1 MIRVVLDAM
10 GGDNSPG
17 EIVKGA
23 VEGLKRSSGLFLIL
37 TGPKERIEA
46 ELSAYEYD
54 KTRLRVEDADE
65 VITLDEAPVTAIQKK
80 KNSTIVKGLMLL
92 KNGEADAFLSAG
104 SSGAILAG
112 GQLKIG
118 RLKGVERTPL
128 ATLIPTETEPCL
140 LLDCGANVDAKPQW
154 LLQFARMGQIYMEHV
169 CGIKD
174 PSVKLVNIGLEE
186 EKGNALVKETKP
198 LIEALPNINYQGYIE
213 AREIPH
219 HGADV
224 VVADAFTGN
233 VILKLYEG
241 TGATLIKAVKEGL
254 MSTFRSKF
262 GALLIKPALKKTLK
276 KFDASEHGGAPLLG
290 LKALVMKCHGNATH
304 REIANAL
311 LQCESFV
318 SLGISEKIS
327 AALLSDKEHAKRE
340 AEPPGER
347 SDEQLLN
354 AADIKNG

>member
-1 MIRVVLDAM
+1 MIRIALDAM
-10 GGDNSPG
+10 GGDNCPG

-23 VEGLKRSSGLFLIL
+23 LDALERSSGISVIL
-37 TGPKERIEA
+37 TGPEDRIRKELEGCRYDKERLQIEA
-46 ELSAYEYD
+46 AS
-54 KTRLRVEDADE
+54 E
-65 VITLDEAPVTAIQKK
+65 VITLDEAPVQAIQKK
-80 KNSTIVKGLMLL
+80 KDSSIVKGLMLL
-92 KNGEADAFLSAG
+92 KEGRADAFLSAG

-118 RLKGVERTPL
+118 RIKGVERTPL
-128 ATLIPTETEPCL
+128 ATLIPTESSPSL

-154 LLQFARMGQIYMEHV
+154 LLQFARMGQIYMENV

-186 EKGNALVKETKP
+186 EKGNNLIKETKP
-198 LIEALPNINYQGYIE
+198 LMEALPDINYQGYIE

-241 TGATLIKAVKEGL
+241 TGGTLIKAVKEGL
-254 MSTFRSKF
+254 MSSLRSKI

-276 KFDASEHGGAPLLG
+276 KFDTSEYGGAPLLG
-290 LKALVMKCHGNATH
+290 LKALVMKCHGNAT
-304 REIANAL
+304 RKEIANAL

-318 SLGISEKIS
+318 KLGINEKIS
-327 AALLSDKEHAKRE
+327 EALLRDKELTAP
-340 AEPPGER
+340 AE
-347 SDEQLLN
+347 
-354 AADIKNG
+354 K

>member
-1 MIRVVLDAM
+1 MIRIALDAM
-10 GGDNSPG
+10 GGDNCPG

-23 VEGLKRSSGLFLIL
+23 LDALERSSGISVIL
-37 TGPKERIEA
+37 TGPEDRIRKELEGCRYDKERLQIEA
-46 ELSAYEYD
+46 AS
-54 KTRLRVEDADE
+54 E
-65 VITLDEAPVTAIQKK
+65 VITLDEAPVQAIQKK
-80 KNSTIVKGLMLL
+80 KDSSIVKGLMLL
-92 KNGEADAFLSAG
+92 KEGRADAFLSAG

-118 RLKGVERTPL
+118 RIKGVERTPL
-128 ATLIPTETEPCL
+128 ATLIPTESSPSL

-154 LLQFARMGQIYMEHV
+154 LLQFARMGQIYMENV
-169 CGIKD
+169 CGVKD

-186 EKGNALVKETKP
+186 EKGNNLIKETKP
-198 LIEALPNINYQGYIE
+198 LMEALPDINYQGYIE

-241 TGATLIKAVKEGL
+241 TGGTLIKAVKEGL
-254 MSTFRSKF
+254 ISSLRSKI

-276 KFDASEHGGAPLLG
+276 KFDTSEYGGAPLLG
-290 LKALVMKCHGNATH
+290 LKALVMKCHGNAT
-304 REIANAL
+304 RKEIANAL

-318 SLGISEKIS
+318 KLGINEKIS
-327 AALLSDKEHAKRE
+327 EALLRDKELTAPSEK
-340 AEPPGER
+340 
-347 SDEQLLN
+347 
-354 AADIKNG
+354 

>member
-1 MIRVVLDAM
+1 MIRIALDAM
-10 GGDNSPG
+10 GGDNCPG

-23 VEGLKRSSGLFLIL
+23 LDALERSSGISVIL
-37 TGPKERIEA
+37 TGPEDRIRKELEGCRYDKERLQIEA
-46 ELSAYEYD
+46 AS
-54 KTRLRVEDADE
+54 E
-65 VITLDEAPVTAIQKK
+65 VITLDEAPVQAIQKK
-80 KNSTIVKGLMLL
+80 KDSSIVKGLMLL
-92 KNGEADAFLSAG
+92 KEGRADAFLSAG

-118 RLKGVERTPL
+118 RIKGVERTPL
-128 ATLIPTETEPCL
+128 ATLIPTESSPSL

-154 LLQFARMGQIYMEHV
+154 LLQFARMGQIYMENV
-169 CGIKD
+169 CGVKD

-186 EKGNALVKETKP
+186 EKGNNLIKETKP
-198 LIEALPNINYQGYIE
+198 LMEALPDINYQGYIE

-241 TGATLIKAVKEGL
+241 TGGTLIKAVKEGL
-254 MSTFRSKF
+254 MSSLRSKI

-276 KFDASEHGGAPLLG
+276 KFDTSEYGGAPLLG
-290 LKALVMKCHGNATH
+290 LKALVMKCHGNAT
-304 REIANAL
+304 RKEIANAL

-318 SLGISEKIS
+318 KLGINEKIS
-327 AALLSDKEHAKRE
+327 EALLRDKELTAPSEK
-340 AEPPGER
+340 
-347 SDEQLLN
+347 
-354 AADIKNG
+354 

>member
-1 MIRVVLDAM
+1 MIRIALDAM

-23 VEGLKRSSGLFLIL
+23 LHALERSSGISVIL
-37 TGPKERIEA
+37 TGPEETIRKELAGCQYDKERLQIEA
-46 ELSAYEYD
+46 AS
-54 KTRLRVEDADE
+54 E
-65 VITLDEAPVTAIQKK
+65 VITLDEAPVQAIQKK
-80 KNSTIVKGLMLL
+80 KDSSIVKGLMLL
-92 KNGEADAFLSAG
+92 KEGRADAFLSAG

-118 RLKGVERTPL
+118 RIKGVERTPL
-128 ATLIPTETEPCL
+128 ATLIPTESSPSL

-154 LLQFARMGQIYMEHV
+154 LLQFARMGQIYMENV
-169 CGIKD
+169 CSIKD

-186 EKGNALVKETKP
+186 EKGNNLIKETKP
-198 LIEALPNINYQGYIE
+198 LMEALPDINYQGYIE

-241 TGATLIKAVKEGL
+241 TGGTLIKAVKEGL
-254 MSTFRSKF
+254 MSSLRSKI

-276 KFDASEHGGAPLLG
+276 KFDTSEYGGAPLLG
-290 LKALVMKCHGNATH
+290 LKALVMKCHGNAT
-304 REIANAL
+304 RKEIANAL

-318 SLGISEKIS
+318 KLGINEKIS
-327 AALLSDKEHAKRE
+327 EALLRDKELTAPSEK
-340 AEPPGER
+340 
-347 SDEQLLN
+347 
-354 AADIKNG
+354 

>member
-1 MIRVVLDAM
+1 MIKVVLDAM
-10 GGDNSPG
+10 GGDNSPQ
-17 EIVKGA
+17 EIIKGA
-23 VEGLKRSSGLFLIL
+23 AEALEKSSELFLIL
-37 TGPKERIEA
+37 TGPEERLRAELARYPHDQARVRIENA
-46 ELSAYEYD
+46 S
-54 KTRLRVEDADE
+54 E
-65 VITLDEAPVTAIQKK
+65 VISLDEAPVTAIQKK
-80 KNSTIVKGLMLL
+80 KDSSIVKGLMLV
-92 KNGEADAFLSAG
+92 KSGEADAFLSAG

-118 RLKGVERTPL
+118 RIKGVERTPL

-154 LLQFARMGQIYMEHV
+154 LVQFARMGQIYMEQV
-169 CGIKD
+169 CGKKD

-186 EKGNALVKETKP
+186 EKGNALIKETKP
-198 LIEALPNINYQGYIE
+198 LIERLPDINYQGYIE

-224 VVADAFTGN
+224 VVVDAFTGN

-241 TGATLIKAVKEGL
+241 TGSTLIHAVKAGL
-254 MSTFRSKF
+254 MTDLRTKL

-290 LKALVMKCHGNATH
+290 LKSLVMKCHGNATH
-304 REIANAL
+304 KEICNGL

-318 SLGISEKIS
+318 RLGINDKIS
-327 AALLSDKEHAKRE
+327 EALLADKAFFE
-340 AEPPGER
+340 AQ
-347 SDEQLLN
+347 D
-354 AADIKNG
+354 

>member
-1 MIRVVLDAM
+1 MIRIALDAM
-10 GGDNSPG
+10 GGDNCPG

-23 VEGLKRSSGLFLIL
+23 LDALERSSGISVIL
-37 TGPKERIEA
+37 TGPEDRIRKELEGCRYDKERLQIEA
-46 ELSAYEYD
+46 AS
-54 KTRLRVEDADE
+54 E
-65 VITLDEAPVTAIQKK
+65 VITLDEAPVQAIQKK
-80 KNSTIVKGLMLL
+80 KDSSIVKGLMLL
-92 KNGEADAFLSAG
+92 KEGRADAFLSAG

-118 RLKGVERTPL
+118 RIKGVERTPL
-128 ATLIPTETEPCL
+128 ATLIPTESSPSL

-154 LLQFARMGQIYMEHV
+154 LLQFARMGQIYMENV

-186 EKGNALVKETKP
+186 EKGNNLIKETKP
-198 LIEALPNINYQGYIE
+198 LMEALSDINYQGYIE

-241 TGATLIKAVKEGL
+241 TGGTLIKAVKEGL
-254 MSTFRSKF
+254 MSSLRSKI

-276 KFDASEHGGAPLLG
+276 KFDTSEYGGAPLLG
-290 LKALVMKCHGNATH
+290 LKALVMKCHGNAT
-304 REIANAL
+304 RKEIANAL

-318 SLGISEKIS
+318 KLGINEKIS
-327 AALLSDKEHAKRE
+327 EALLRDKELTAPSEK
-340 AEPPGER
+340 
-347 SDEQLLN
+347 
-354 AADIKNG
+354 

>member
-1 MIRVVLDAM
+1 MIRVALDAM

-17 EIVKGA
+17 EIIKGA
-23 VEGLKRSSGLFLIL
+23 VEALSRSGELSVIL
-37 TGPKERIEA
+37 TGPAGRLEKELA
-46 ELSAYEYD
+46 AYQYD
-54 KTRLRVEDADE
+54 KDRLSIQEASE
-65 VITLDEAPVTAIQKK
+65 VITLEEAPVAAIQKK
-80 KNSTIVKGLMLL
+80 KDSSIVKGLMLL
-92 KNGEADAFLSAG
+92 KEGRADAFLSAG
-104 SSGAILAG
+104 SSGAVLAG

-128 ATLIPTETEPCL
+128 ASLIPTETTPCL

-169 CGIKD
+169 CGIHE

-186 EKGNALVKETKP
+186 EKGNQLIKETKP
-198 LIEALPNINYQGYIE
+198 LIEALQGMNYQGYIE

-241 TGATLIKAVKEGL
+241 TGATLISEVKKGL
-254 MSTFRSKF
+254 MSSFRSKI
-262 GALLIKPALKKTLK
+262 GALLIKPALKATLK
-276 KFDASEHGGAPLLG
+276 KFDASEAGGAPLLG

-304 REIANAL
+304 KEIANAL
-311 LQCESFV
+311 IQCESFV
-318 SLGISEKIS
+318 RLGINEKIS
-327 AALLSDKEHAKRE
+327 QALLQDKEVLQDGK
-340 AEPPGER
+340 
-347 SDEQLLN
+347 Q
-354 AADIKNG
+354 

>member
-1 MIRVVLDAM
+1 MIRIALDAM
-10 GGDNSPG
+10 GGDNCPG

-23 VEGLKRSSGLFLIL
+23 LDALERSSGISVIL
-37 TGPKERIEA
+37 TGPEDRIRKELEGCRYDRERLQIEA
-46 ELSAYEYD
+46 AS
-54 KTRLRVEDADE
+54 E
-65 VITLDEAPVTAIQKK
+65 VITLDEAPVQAIQKK
-80 KNSTIVKGLMLL
+80 KDSSIVKGLMLL
-92 KNGEADAFLSAG
+92 KEGRADAFLSAG

-118 RLKGVERTPL
+118 RIKGVERTPL
-128 ATLIPTETEPCL
+128 ATLIPTESSPSL

-154 LLQFARMGQIYMEHV
+154 LLQFARMGQIYMENV

-186 EKGNALVKETKP
+186 EKGNNLIKETKP
-198 LIEALPNINYQGYIE
+198 LMEALPDINYQGYIE

-241 TGATLIKAVKEGL
+241 TGGTLIKAVKEGL
-254 MSTFRSKF
+254 MSSLRSKI

-276 KFDASEHGGAPLLG
+276 KFDTSEYGGAPLLG
-290 LKALVMKCHGNATH
+290 LKALVMKCHGNAT
-304 REIANAL
+304 RKEIANAL

-318 SLGISEKIS
+318 KLGINEKIS
-327 AALLSDKEHAKRE
+327 EALLRDKELTAP
-340 AEPPGER
+340 AE
-347 SDEQLLN
+347 
-354 AADIKNG
+354 K

>member
-1 MIRVVLDAM
+1 MIRIALDAM
-10 GGDNSPG
+10 GGDNCPG

-23 VEGLKRSSGLFLIL
+23 LDALERSSGISVIL
-37 TGPKERIEA
+37 TGPEDRIRKELEGCRYDKERLQIEA
-46 ELSAYEYD
+46 AS
-54 KTRLRVEDADE
+54 E
-65 VITLDEAPVTAIQKK
+65 VITLDEAPVQAIQKK
-80 KNSTIVKGLMLL
+80 KDSSIVKGLMLL
-92 KNGEADAFLSAG
+92 KEGRADAFLSAG

-118 RLKGVERTPL
+118 RIKGVERTPL
-128 ATLIPTETEPCL
+128 ATLIPTESSPSL

-154 LLQFARMGQIYMEHV
+154 LLQFARMGQIYMENV

-186 EKGNALVKETKP
+186 EKGNNLIKETKP
-198 LIEALPNINYQGYIE
+198 LMEALPDINYQGYIE

-241 TGATLIKAVKEGL
+241 TGGTLIKAVKEGL
-254 MSTFRSKF
+254 MSSLRSKI

-276 KFDASEHGGAPLLG
+276 KFDTSEYGGAPLLG
-290 LKALVMKCHGNATH
+290 LKALVMKCHGNAT
-304 REIANAL
+304 RKEIANAL

-318 SLGISEKIS
+318 KLGINEKIS
-327 AALLSDKEHAKRE
+327 EALLRDKELTAPSEK
-340 AEPPGER
+340 
-347 SDEQLLN
+347 
-354 AADIKNG
+354 

>member
-1 MIRVVLDAM
+1 MIRIALDAM
-10 GGDNSPG
+10 GGDNCPG

-23 VEGLKRSSGLFLIL
+23 LDALERSSGISVIL
-37 TGPKERIEA
+37 TGPEDRIRKELEGCRYDKERLQIEA
-46 ELSAYEYD
+46 AS
-54 KTRLRVEDADE
+54 E
-65 VITLDEAPVTAIQKK
+65 VITLDEAPVQAIQKK
-80 KNSTIVKGLMLL
+80 KDSSIVKGLMLL
-92 KNGEADAFLSAG
+92 KEGRADAFLSAG

-118 RLKGVERTPL
+118 RIKGVERTPL
-128 ATLIPTETEPCL
+128 ATLIPTESSPSL

-154 LLQFARMGQIYMEHV
+154 LLQFARMGQIYMENV
-169 CGIKD
+169 CSIKD

-186 EKGNALVKETKP
+186 EKGNNLIKETKP
-198 LIEALPNINYQGYIE
+198 LMEALLDINYQGYIE

-241 TGATLIKAVKEGL
+241 TGGTLIKAVKEGL
-254 MSTFRSKF
+254 MSSLRSKI

-276 KFDASEHGGAPLLG
+276 KFDTSEYGGAPLLG
-290 LKALVMKCHGNATH
+290 LKALVMKCHGNAT
-304 REIANAL
+304 RKEIANAL

-318 SLGISEKIS
+318 KLGINEKIS
-327 AALLSDKEHAKRE
+327 EALLRDKELTAPSEK
-340 AEPPGER
+340 
-347 SDEQLLN
+347 
-354 AADIKNG
+354 

>member
-1 MIRVVLDAM
+1 MIRIALDAM
-10 GGDNSPG
+10 GGDNCPG

-23 VEGLKRSSGLFLIL
+23 LDALERSSGISVIL
-37 TGPKERIEA
+37 TGPEDRIRKELEGCRYDKERLQIEA
-46 ELSAYEYD
+46 AS
-54 KTRLRVEDADE
+54 E
-65 VITLDEAPVTAIQKK
+65 VITLDEAPVQAIQKK
-80 KNSTIVKGLMLL
+80 KDSSIVKGLMLL
-92 KNGEADAFLSAG
+92 KEGRADAFLSAG

-118 RLKGVERTPL
+118 RIKGVERTPL
-128 ATLIPTETEPCL
+128 ATLIPTESSPSL

-154 LLQFARMGQIYMEHV
+154 LLQFARMGQIYMENV

-186 EKGNALVKETKP
+186 EKGNNLIKETKP
-198 LIEALPNINYQGYIE
+198 LMEALPDINYQGYIE

-241 TGATLIKAVKEGL
+241 TGGTLIKAVKEGL
-254 MSTFRSKF
+254 MSSLRSKI

-276 KFDASEHGGAPLLG
+276 KFDTSEYGGAPLLG
-290 LKALVMKCHGNATH
+290 LKALVMKCHGNAT
-304 REIANAL
+304 RKEIAKAL

-318 SLGISEKIS
+318 KLGINEKIS
-327 AALLSDKEHAKRE
+327 EALLRDKELTAPSEK
-340 AEPPGER
+340 
-347 SDEQLLN
+347 
-354 AADIKNG
+354 

>member
-1 MIRVVLDAM
+1 MIRIALDAM
-10 GGDNSPG
+10 GGDNCPG

-23 VEGLKRSSGLFLIL
+23 LDALERSSGISVIL
-37 TGPKERIEA
+37 TGPEDRIRKELAGCRYDKERLQIEA
-46 ELSAYEYD
+46 AS
-54 KTRLRVEDADE
+54 E
-65 VITLDEAPVTAIQKK
+65 VITLDEAPVQAIQKK
-80 KNSTIVKGLMLL
+80 KDSSIVKGLMLL
-92 KNGEADAFLSAG
+92 KEGRADAFLSAG

-118 RLKGVERTPL
+118 RIKGVERTPL
-128 ATLIPTETEPCL
+128 ATLIPTESSPSL

-154 LLQFARMGQIYMEHV
+154 LLQFARMGQIYMENV

-186 EKGNALVKETKP
+186 EKGNNLIKETKP
-198 LIEALPNINYQGYIE
+198 LMEALPDINYQGYIE

-241 TGATLIKAVKEGL
+241 TGGTLIKAVKEGL
-254 MSTFRSKF
+254 MSSLRSKI

-276 KFDASEHGGAPLLG
+276 KFDTSEYGGAPLLG
-290 LKALVMKCHGNATH
+290 LKALVMKCHGNAT
-304 REIANAL
+304 RKEIANAL

-318 SLGISEKIS
+318 KLGINEKIS
-327 AALLSDKEHAKRE
+327 EALLRDKELTAPSE
-340 AEPPGER
+340 
-347 SDEQLLN
+347 N
-354 AADIKNG
+354 